1 MTSGSTPWRGGGSLD
16 VVAERNDSVARFY
29 SLLEPLYLARRR
41 AVLALGLREG
51 DTVLEVGVG
60 SGRNL
65 PYLVEAV
72 GPTGSVVGID
82 ASLGMLAEAR
92 RLVQRHRWA
101 NVELLRQDAARLNV
115 NRDVS
120 AVLFSLSYSVIP
132 DPKAALACA
141 WERMVPGGR
150 VVVMNLGLTQSRLHR
165 LLYPLGRLLVELAPG
180 DPYSE
185 PWADLRSYGQVRTR
199 RFLAGPLLCELDRE
213 SCLKF
218 GIWSDLRHVWSEA
231 TARATPHRRQNFA
244 RGSGY
249 APLERRRC
257 PWRATRPDC

>member
-16 VVAERNDSVARFY
+16 VVAERYDRVARLY
-29 SLLEPLYLARRR
+29 GLLEPLYLIFPPARRR
-41 AVLALGLREG
+41 AVLALGLRQG

-72 GPTGSVVGID
+72 GSNGSVVGVD
-82 ASLGMLAEAR
+82 ASPGMLAEAR
-92 RLVQRHRWA
+92 RLVERHRWA
-101 NVELLRQDAARLNV
+101 NVDLSRQDAARLQV
-115 NRDVS
+115 KEDVS

-141 WERMVPGGR
+141 WECLVPGGR
-150 VVVMNLGLTQSRLHR
+150 IVVMDLGLTHSRLHR
-165 LLYPLGRLLVELAPG
+165 LLHPFGRLLVELAPG

-199 RFLAGPLLCELDRE
+199 RFLAGLFYVSSIAKP
-213 SCLKF
+213 
-218 GIWSDLRHVWSEA
+218 G
-231 TARATPHRRQNFA
+231 
-244 RGSGY
+244 
-249 APLERRRC
+249 
-257 PWRATRPDC
+257 